1 MSSPL
6 LASTRFR
13 LVLAVTRVYSHILL
27 LLASTRT
34 SSPLLGSTRFSPV
47 CYSRLAVTR
56 VYSHLFAITRVHSIQ
71 SSLLLAS
78 TRILASRIYS
88 HTRIY
93 WYWWG
98 RKLPYMCFSLLPD
111 LVRSW
116 LLLAS
121 THTSCCYSRLLA
133 GLRHYSRVLDLVRS
147 LLLLASTRILAS
159 TGIGEDARC
168 RSCVFP
174 CYSHTLVLASTRF
187 RPVCYSRL
195 LAYSRLASTRIL
207 HLLIVIVADGH
218 TASNTPDLF

>member
-1 MSSPL
+1 MATS
-6 LASTRFR
+6 
-13 LVLAVTRVYSHILL
+13 VLL

-34 SSPLLGSTRFSPV
+34 SSPLLASTRFSPV
-47 CYSRLAVTR
+47 CYS
-56 VYSHLFAITRVHSIQ
+56 
-71 SSLLLAS
+71 S

-159 TGIGEDARC
+159 TGIGGDARC

-174 CYSHTLVLASTRF
+174 CYSHTLACLR
-187 RPVCYSRL
+187 RYSHLLDLVRYSHL
-195 LAYSRLASTRIL
+195 LACLLACLRVHSIQAGFSRA
-207 HLLIVIVADGH
+207 V
-218 TASNTPDLF
+218 TP